1 MLSVRILLAVS
12 HVHVTLVSL
21 VTVLFH
27 VMMLMNVKTI
37 SIYAIQMRPALTVAV
52 AIVVNAILVGLVL
65 VQFVQ
70 ISTNVLPILTI
81 AMPMH
86 HVLTMMAGSAASA
99 TPDSMI
105 SMAMEQTAEIGMNVT
120 AKEVA
125 TTVTS
130 GPFVRI

>member
-1 MLSVRILLAVS
+1 MLYVRILLAVS

-21 VTVLFH
+21 VMVLFH
-27 VMMLMNVKTI
+27 VMMLMSAKTI
-37 SIYAIQMRPALTVAV
+37 PIYAIQMPPALTVAV

-65 VQFVQ
+65 AQFVQ
-70 ISTNVLPILTI
+70 ISTNVLPKLTI

-105 SMAMEQTAEIGMNVT
+105 SMAMEKTVEIGMNVT

>member
-1 MLSVRILLAVS
+1 MAVS

-70 ISTNVLPILTI
+70 ISTNVLPKLTI

-86 HVLTMMAGSAASA
+86 RVLTMMAGSAASA

-105 SMAMEQTAEIGMNVT
+105 SMAMEKTVEIGMNVT